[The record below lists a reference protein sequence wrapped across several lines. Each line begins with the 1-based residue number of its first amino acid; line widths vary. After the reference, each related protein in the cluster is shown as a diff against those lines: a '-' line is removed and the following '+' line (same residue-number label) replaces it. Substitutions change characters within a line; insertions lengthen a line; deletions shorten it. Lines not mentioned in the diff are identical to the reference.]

1 MQKSLFIEAVRSH
14 RLFDTLRSLMSF
26 AVARMREAHL
36 QEVAS
41 SMTLTTL
48 LSLVPLLAV
57 SLAVFAAFPSFADA
71 RKALEDAIFNSFLPI
86 QYSEVI
92 MKYLKL
98 FSDHASGLGAFGLA
112 GLSLTVL
119 IKKR

>member
-1 MQKSLFIEAVRSH
+1 MQKSLFIEAIRSH

-48 LSLVPLLAV
+48 L
-57 SLAVFAAFPSFADA
+57 
-71 RKALEDAIFNSFLPI
+71 
-86 QYSEVI
+86 
-92 MKYLKL
+92 
-98 FSDHASGLGAFGLA
+98 
-112 GLSLTVL
+112 
-119 IKKR
+119 